1 MANLNDFFNKSV
13 FVKGLD
19 HPFSSNIAPSVDL
32 SHLNEEE
39 KNNIKFGIYDFTSHE
54 IVQDDYS
61 KVIYGD
67 MRLFE
72 KNNGRT
78 IIDNVQYDSF
88 ISVEDKDIVKVETD
102 IKIERNVD
110 GVSHD
115 IPCVR
120 DGMFP
125 IGYVETG
132 YHFTLSEFYIM
143 IDGGKKVVHY
153 TDFSE
158 GYEVYELNRKND
170 LMSGFKIGV
179 STIFKDADLDIE
191 DPLLLEIKSVIEYR
205 KGILQLI
212 KR

>member
-72 KNNGRT
+72 KNN
-78 IIDNVQYDSF
+78 
-88 ISVEDKDIVKVETD
+88 
-102 IKIERNVD
+102 
-110 GVSHD
+110 
-115 IPCVR
+115 
-120 DGMFP
+120 
-125 IGYVETG
+125 
-132 YHFTLSEFYIM
+132 FY
-143 IDGGKKVVHY
+143 
-153 TDFSE
+153 
-158 GYEVYELNRKND
+158 
-170 LMSGFKIGV
+170 
-179 STIFKDADLDIE
+179 
-191 DPLLLEIKSVIEYR
+191 
-205 KGILQLI
+205 LQQ
-212 KR
+212 